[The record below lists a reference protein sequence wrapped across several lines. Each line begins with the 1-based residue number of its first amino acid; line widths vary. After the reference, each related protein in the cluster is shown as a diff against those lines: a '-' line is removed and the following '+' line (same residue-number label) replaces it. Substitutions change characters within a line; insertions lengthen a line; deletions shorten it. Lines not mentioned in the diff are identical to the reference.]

1 MLWYV
6 PVTTG
11 TPRTRALAAAL
22 RRARESTGQ
31 SLRAFARSAGL
42 QHASLSLWE
51 TGHRVPRLEDVAT
64 ILGHLG
70 VVGDD
75 RERILELARHASEA
89 NWLAPGVSEQ
99 LDGVMECERTA
110 TRIVDWSPLLVPG
123 LLQTYDYAHTII
135 GADGNLSKKES
146 EASVTL
152 RMGRRDVLNGNDPT
166 NMLALIGERALHQ
179 NVHKVQTTIDQLH
192 YLKQAAEWGSI
203 ALHIV
208 RAGDDWAGLAGSF
221 VLYEFDDAPPIV
233 HLEHLRSGV
242 FLYDDDDVC
251 AFQAAA
257 SSLRQAAMGPT
268 DSVNFITG
276 MIKNMESEQ

>member
-75 RERILELARHASEA
+75 RERILELARHASES

-135 GADGNLSKKES
+135 GADKNLSSKEVD
-146 EASVTL
+146 ASVTL
-152 RMGRRDVLNGNDPT
+152 RLGRRDVLTGSSAP
-166 NMLALIGERALHQ
+166 NMSALISERALHE
-179 NVHKVQTTIDQLH
+179 NVHEIQTAVDQLN
-192 YLKQAAEWGSI
+192 YLKQAAEWDSVT
-203 ALHIV
+203 LQIV
-208 RAGDDWAGLAGSF
+208 RAGDDWAGLAGPF

-233 HLEHLRSGV
+233 YLEHLRSGV
-242 FLYDDDDVC
+242 FLYDHGDVE

-257 SSLRQAAMGPT
+257 TSLRQAAISPA
-268 DSVNFITG
+268 DSVKFVTG
-276 MIKNMESEQ
+276 IIDTME